1 MENRHT
7 FCIILIIF
15 IIANAFASITP
26 GGYSGYSYTPTPA
39 SLDKGELGYS
49 ARLGLVGG
57 NALSH
62 AIAMRPVSFL
72 ELGVGIGKEPVPALK
87 IILPFFDSLPQSA
100 AVGFSGK
107 RWYFTGMLQSGGK
120 TSYNLTVAGIYDMDL
135 HSSVGSFAG
144 EMDFGYASLSVENF
158 LYRNRYG
165 AASMFTLKPFAGFD
179 MPSYIE
185 FSTGGSW
192 RSPEK
197 TEGLAAFA
205 SVQVKAPLIQD
216 DEKDPVIY
224 LDVNP
229 VFDHSASFV
238 RNVYTLRLGM
248 DIDAALSAPFDFY
261 LVGGLSPYLSTKN
274 EERLARRD
282 LFDRCYLLWDSDKS
296 PSWFGAGML
305 NSGIFG
311 FQGQLA
317 KRLYNPNPLALTLG
331 YTVGEQKGVNA
342 VGQIPLHPQISRY
355 LSKSLLFAEGGLFLG
370 QHLAAQ
376 LNFRQGT
383 AKKHLQIGSGY
394 DFEKK
399 SIFGELSLQYDFSI
413 SKRVSGLEFRV
424 APNLNHRENSPFYIF
439 DYDVPIYQEGNNSR
453 RLHSFPWRK

>member
-1 MENRHT
+1 MKLAV
-7 FCIILIIF
+7 FCAFMLV
-15 IIANAFASITP
+15 ANAFAFITP
-26 GGYSGYSYTPTPA
+26 GGYYGYSYTPTPN
-39 SLDKGELGYS
+39 SLNEGELGYS
-49 ARLGLVGG
+49 ARFGLVDS
-57 NALSH
+57 NYFLH

-72 ELGVGIGKEPVPALK
+72 ELGVGIGKKPIPAAK

-100 AVGFSGK
+100 AIGFSGK

-135 HSSVGSFAG
+135 HSSVGSIAG
-144 EMDFGYASLSVENF
+144 EADFGYASISVENF
-158 LYRNRYG
+158 LYSNRYG
-165 AASMFTLKPFAGFD
+165 AASTFTLKPFAAFD
-179 MPSYIE
+179 APSYIE
-185 FSTGGSW
+185 LSTGGSW

-197 TEGLAAFA
+197 TEGFAAFA
-205 SVQVKAPLIQD
+205 AVQVKAPLIQSE
-216 DEKDPVIY
+216 EKEEPIIY

-229 VFDHSASFV
+229 IFDHSVSFA
-238 RNVYTLRLGM
+238 RNIYPLRLGM
-248 DIDAALSAPFDFY
+248 DIDAALVAPFDFY

-274 EERLARRD
+274 QDRLVRRD
-282 LFDRCYLLWDSDKS
+282 LFDRCYLLWDPDNS

-311 FQGQLA
+311 FQWQLA
-317 KRLYNPNPLALTLG
+317 KKFYNPNPLALTLG

-342 VGQIPLHPQISRY
+342 IGQIPLHPRMY
-355 LSKSLLFAEGGLFLG
+355 GFLSKSLLFAEGGLYLG
-370 QHLAAQ
+370 QHPAAQ

-413 SKRVSGLEFRV
+413 SKRASGLEFRV
-424 APNLNHRENSPFYIF
+424 APNLHHRENSPFYVF

-453 RLHSFPWRK
+453 RLHSFPWQK